1 MMDLPKL
8 AVNRKLF
15 VVLSTILLM
24 TSIVCAV
31 FTANVILATA
41 QQPLGNATNSKYL
54 EIIDHFFGEDFLF
67 TIVNGTV
74 VNNSNSTMNSVKVNV
89 EFYDERGELITANS
103 GIARLVILAPGEN
116 SSFSIRSD
124 LGDEIVSSYRVIDG
138 GDIQVGL

>member
-1 MMDLPKL
+1 
-8 AVNRKLF
+8 
-15 VVLSTILLM
+15 
-24 TSIVCAV
+24 
-31 FTANVILATA
+31 VILGTA

-54 EIIDHFFGEDFLF
+54 EIIDHSFGEDFLF

-103 GIARLVILAPGEN
+103 ATARLVILAPGEN

-124 LGDEIVSSYRVIDG
+124 LGDEIVSSYRVIAG

>member
-1 MMDLPKL
+1 MIDLPKL
-8 AVNRKLF
+8 AGNRKPF

-24 TSIVCAV
+24 TCIVCAV
-31 FTANVILATA
+31 FTTNVILGTA

-54 EIIDHFFGEDFLF
+54 EIIDHSFGEDFLF

-103 GIARLVILAPGEN
+103 GTARLVILAPGEN

-124 LGDEIVSSYRVIDG
+124 LGDEIVSSYRVIAG